1 MVLASHV
8 HAHGRLRP
16 PIAAHWHNPPLSTPA
31 LASPAA
37 RYAPSDMHSPAAPG
51 CGAARPNSAATLMLL
66 SVILIVNVSSTTVHA
81 PIPLSQDACSAPTT
95 ASHVAHSSSQPC
107 VRRRS
112 PAAAQV
118 HAALCYSEA
127 TRLENRVVR
136 WGCGRARSGQ
146 LAPQILFDHR
156 SPARASRACT
166 ALISRLRLFRHHII
180 TATVSEG
187 ASVRHRPSR
196 EEHLSLLLLLELRH
210 ATDSATLVAFKRSRY
225 HAPKTRPSSIRAT
238 SQSRHR
244 QRLQTSHGRL
254 VGYDAVL

>member
-1 MVLASHV
+1 MATHEHRRRFEWAGDACRWPCAAALVRAGCTAARCNWHTPTVPGAAGLAGIYLHRRLPDQARRFHVLGLPPVDGTAAAAVYTVHIVLASHA

-16 PIAAHWHNPPLSTPA
+16 PTAAYWHNPPLSTPA

-66 SVILIVNVSSTTVHA
+66 SVILIVNVPSTTVHA
-81 PIPLSQDACSAPTT
+81 PIPLSQEACSAPTT

-146 LAPQILFDHR
+146 LAPQISAITDLQLER
-156 SPARASRACT
+156 AARA
-166 ALISRLRLFRHHII
+166 
-180 TATVSEG
+180 
-187 ASVRHRPSR
+187 
-196 EEHLSLLLLLELRH
+196 LL
-210 ATDSATLVAFKRSRY
+210 
-225 HAPKTRPSSIRAT
+225 
-238 SQSRHR
+238 
-244 QRLQTSHGRL
+244 
-254 VGYDAVL
+254 